1 MTDTPA
7 GTTTVTRLL
16 VLSGLHAGASCELPG
31 GGRLIGSGAADDV
44 ILGDAG
50 ILPGHLTLDVQGAVA
65 TLRPAHAGVAVDGAA
80 LPPDDP
86 FTAALPLE
94 LSFAGVAL
102 RIEAKRDGEAHAAD
116 AGRAAP
122 ASSASLLDSVLARL
136 RPALKPAWRLPA
148 LACAA
153 AALVTLAS
161 AVSSTAS
168 DAQDAERPATAQAPA
183 DTAGAAPDPA
193 PGPAP
198 TPLTLADAVREL
210 RAEFAARSL
219 AGIQLAASDG
229 TILARGQIDPQ
240 REEDWRRVQRWFDGR
255 HGRYGRNATLVDEV
269 RFALAPAPAVQV
281 DAVWAGRNPNVVI
294 KGQKFFEGATLPNGY
309 HLQRILPDE
318 LLVERDGQHL
328 ALKF

>member
-50 ILPGHLTLDVQGAVA
+50 ILPGHLTLDVQGAIA
-65 TLRPAHAGVAVDGAA
+65 TLRPAHAGAAVDGAA

-94 LSFAGVAL
+94 LSLAGVAL
-102 RIEAKRDGEAHAAD
+102 RIEAKRNGEAYAAD

-122 ASSASLLDSVLARL
+122 ASSTSLLDSVLAGL

-153 AALVTLAS
+153 AALVILAS
-161 AVSSTAS
+161 AVSSTES
-168 DAQDAERPATAQAPA
+168 DAQDAERPATAPAPA
-183 DTAGAAPDPA
+183 PVETAGAVPD
-193 PGPAP
+193 PAP
-198 TPLTLADAVREL
+198 TPLTLADAVRDL

-229 TILARGQIDPQ
+229 TILARGQLDPQ

-294 KGQKFFEGATLPNGY
+294 KGQRFFEGATLPNGY

>member
-50 ILPGHLTLDVQGAVA
+50 ILPGHLTLDVQGAAA

-94 LSFAGVAL
+94 LSLAGVAL
-102 RIEAKRDGEAHAAD
+102 RIEAKRNGEAHAAD
-116 AGRAAP
+116 AARAPP
-122 ASSASLLDSVLARL
+122 ASSNSLLDSVLAGL

-168 DAQDAERPATAQAPA
+168 DAQDAERPATAPAPA
-183 DTAGAAPDPA
+183 PIETAGTAPD
-193 PGPAP
+193 PAP
-198 TPLTLADAVREL
+198 TPLTLADAVRDL
-210 RAEFAARSL
+210 RAEFATRSL

-229 TILARGQIDPQ
+229 TILARGQLDPQ

-294 KGQKFFEGATLPNGY
+294 KGQRFFEGATLPNGY

-318 LLVERDGQHL
+318 LLVERDGQRL

>member
-50 ILPGHLTLDVQGAVA
+50 ILPGHLTLDVQGAIA

-94 LSFAGVAL
+94 RSLAGVAQ
-102 RIEAKRDGEAHAAD
+102 RIEAKRNGEAYAAD

-122 ASSASLLDSVLARL
+122 ASSTSLLDSVLAGL

-153 AALVTLAS
+153 AALVILAS
-161 AVSSTAS
+161 AVSSTES
-168 DAQDAERPATAQAPA
+168 DAQDAERPATAPAPA
-183 DTAGAAPDPA
+183 PVETAGAVPD
-193 PGPAP
+193 PAP
-198 TPLTLADAVREL
+198 TPLTLADAVRDL

-229 TILARGQIDPQ
+229 TILARGQLDPQ

-294 KGQKFFEGATLPNGY
+294 KGQRFFEGATLPNGY